1 MDLFR
6 RSNELTATDG
16 PEGNDKKYI
25 RTQLSSEMYTAFAR
39 LAEEWGSTT
48 ATVLRRLMLLY
59 ISGEIEREAIWY

>member
-1 MDLFR
+1 
-6 RSNELTATDG
+6 
-16 PEGNDKKYI
+16 
-25 RTQLSSEMYTAFAR
+25 MYTAFAR